1 MASTTDL
8 TSTNTIKNKSSV
20 SEKGHARTLADGQL
34 LINYA
39 SQLGGEYNPSNSK
52 ILISNLQNL
61 LSNSQSIHQNALNL
75 VPAYSLAVTNRE
87 QIFAPK
93 NKKAPLLKKA
103 LKATENVTPA
113 MLDDFATLTRKYAGQ
128 RKKAINP
135 NSEDTNTHSVAQLSY
150 DQKTNNYHQLAVFL
164 QNVPNYNPNEVAYK
178 VVTLLVEKNEMLA
191 ATQQVSN
198 SYIPLTAA
206 RAERNNVM
214 YLNPDGMVE
223 IFAIAKNYIL
233 SVVPKTSPIYKAVVK
248 LKFSKNY

>member
-1 MASTTDL
+1 MASTT
-8 TSTNTIKNKSSV
+8 
-20 SEKGHARTLADGQL
+20 EKGHAKILANGQL

-39 SQLGGEYNPSNSK
+39 SQLDGGYNPTNSK
-52 ILISNLQNL
+52 ISIPNLQNL
-61 LSNSQSIHQNALNL
+61 LNNCKAIHQNALNL

-87 QIFAPK
+87 QVFAPK
-93 NKKAPLLKKA
+93 NKKVPLLKKA

-164 QNVPNYNPNEVAYK
+164 QNIPNYNPNEEAYK
-178 VVTLLVEKNEMLA
+178 VATLLAEKDEMLA
-191 ATQQVSN
+191 VTQQVSN
-198 SYIPLTAA
+198 TYIPLTVA

-214 YLNPDGMVE
+214 YLNQDCMVD
-223 IFAIAKNYIL
+223 IFAISKTYIL
-233 SVVPKTSPIYKAVVK
+233 SIVPKTSPIYKDVVK